1 MIICKIMSVIDNLK
15 KPIDNKKRNF
25 LKTIGIAG
33 ISALVVSLIPKKA
46 SALVFG
52 SSPAASHVG
61 IKDSANTPID
71 PMVKSQLPTELTTSG
86 NLKAS
91 ILGGAANGVAGANVG
106 LKNSSE
112 QHINQVTNETVA
124 ALSQNESIVLLRR
137 IVKQLESSATVD
149 KSNRQRIV
157 LDGVSDGATGITAE
171 LNAILPVF
179 APSTG
184 SMGYQSGV
192 GYGQP
197 IQAQVATQVSTPVLV
212 TDGVQFTDEETG
224 LVTPLVWTQAYDPIT
239 GEMIPPVISTVMSPG
254 GDVPYS
260 TNTLASSWYSQI
272 TEGLVDQRWRVA
284 EESHIAYQ
292 RGIRSQI
299 IIS

>member
-1 MIICKIMSVIDNLK
+1 MSVIDNLK

-61 IKDSANTPID
+61 IKDSVNTPID

-137 IVKQLESSATVD
+137 IVKHLESSATVD

-254 GDVPYS
+254 GNVPYS

>member
-1 MIICKIMSVIDNLK
+1 MSVIDNLK

-71 PMVKSQLPTELTTSG
+71 PVLKSQLPTELTTAG
-86 NLKAS
+86 YLKAS

-137 IVKQLESSATVD
+137 NVKQLESSATVD

-254 GDVPYS
+254 GNVPYS